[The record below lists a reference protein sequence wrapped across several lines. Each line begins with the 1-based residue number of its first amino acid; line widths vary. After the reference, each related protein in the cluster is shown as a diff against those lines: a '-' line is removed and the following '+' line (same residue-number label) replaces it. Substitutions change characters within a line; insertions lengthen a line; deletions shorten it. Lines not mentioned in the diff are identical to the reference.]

1 MRTLA
6 LSWAAGGEISLAG
19 LAEGGRT
26 IVGRSTEADVVIDE
40 STVSRVHVAVQ
51 DRAGT
56 TAIENLS
63 ATNPTRLNGAPVA
76 GSAQIADGDVLT
88 VGNVAVT
95 FHDLAARD
103 RRSGPV
109 CHVCR
114 RENDPA
120 QHDCWF
126 CGTSLLNAPTTI
138 REPRPV
144 IGRVVAEKG
153 AWADLYAGRALVLD
167 PGGTIESTPQQRVP
181 ADAPHVEERDGR
193 AVYVPGAEESAQ
205 ELRTGSKLSVQGA
218 NFSVICRRE
227 RAA

>member
-6 LSWAAGGEISLAG
+6 LSWAAGGESSLAG
-19 LAEGGRT
+19 LADDGRT
-26 IVGRSTEADVVIDE
+26 IVGRSAEVDVVIDDP
-40 STVSRVHVAVQ
+40 TVSRRHVAVHVQ
-51 DRAGT
+51 AGT

-63 ATNPTRLNGAPVA
+63 ATNPARLNGVPVA

-120 QHDCWF
+120 EHDCWY

-144 IGRVVAEKG
+144 ICRVVALTG
-153 AWADLYAGRALVLD
+153 AWADLFAGRALVLD

-181 ADAPHVEERDGR
+181 ANAPRVEERDGR
-193 AVYVPGAEESAQ
+193 GVYVPGAEESAQ
-205 ELRTGSKLSVQGA
+205 ELRTGSKLSVQRA

-227 RAA
+227 HAA